1 MNGILCPW
9 IYVWNPSDNEMS
21 RVKQLIDAGY
31 GNVEIAEDMGV
42 DPIDIERIRLS

>member
-1 MNGILCPW
+1 MNW
-9 IYVWNPSDNEMS
+9 NYVWNPPARDLE
-21 RVKQLIDAGY
+21 RIRQLIDAGY